1 MWRQEYGVAFER
13 RLSSRFIA
21 GSGWGTAISHNPR
34 GAGCGW
40 HFANCALCHGLQ
52 NEIGA
57 CKRDQAIQVDTE
69 IADTVA
75 VVIALDNGSVRR
87 RTGHIDDY
95 DA

>member
-1 MWRQEYGVAFER
+1 M
-13 RLSSRFIA
+13 
-21 GSGWGTAISHNPR
+21 
-34 GAGCGW
+34 
-40 HFANCALCHGLQ
+40 
-52 NEIGA
+52 
-57 CKRDQAIQVDTE
+57 DTE